1 MKILILSDANSV
13 HTYRWAKS
21 LQGKGF
27 HIEIFSLYQYEKE
40 FSPSYKSLGINVTT
54 SNVNRFILYKY
65 RRNVTKIFYLFALR
79 TLKKCIN
86 RFNPQ
91 LIHAHYLTSYGILAS
106 LSGFRPY
113 FISIWGDDVFLPTK
127 NFILNN
133 LLCFSLKNAQQLF
146 STSHAINDFML
157 DKYNLSTKIIPFG
170 VDTKFFTPL
179 DRIKTGP
186 VIIGIIKSIEPHN
199 GIEFL
204 VDAFNILKKKNINN
218 IELNI
223 VGTGSLEKKI
233 KKKVKQFKLETK
245 VHFLGHIPHQKIVP
259 QYQKLSIFVCPS
271 IRESFGVSVIEA
283 SACALPI
290 IANKVGGLMEVVRH
304 GETGYLLDATHPP
317 NLADCLENLVLN
329 DDLRYSLGQNG
340 RNFVKNNFDWETNVI
355 EMVNVYKKINKCFR
369 NS

>member
-21 LQGKGF
+21 LKSKGLN
-27 HIEIFSLYQYEKE
+27 IEIFSLYQYEKE

-65 RRNVTKIFYLFALR
+65 RRNITKISYLFALR
-79 TLKKCIN
+79 TLKKCIK

-91 LIHAHYLTSYGILAS
+91 LIHAHYLTSYGILAR

-113 FISIWGDDVFLPTK
+113 CISIWGDDVFLSTK
-127 NFILNN
+127 NFIMKN
-133 LLCFSLKNAQQLF
+133 LLYFSLKNAQQLF
-146 STSHAINDFML
+146 STSHAINDL
-157 DKYNLSTKIIPFG
+157 ILNQYNLSTKIIPFG
-170 VDTKFFTPL
+170 VDTKIFTPL

-186 VIIGIIKSIEPHN
+186 VIIGIIKSIESHN

-223 VGTGSLEKKI
+223 VGTGPLEKKI

-290 IANKVGGLMEVVRH
+290 IANKVGGLMEVIQH
-304 GETGYLLDATHPP
+304 GRTGYLLDATKPKK
-317 NLADCLENLVLN
+317 LADCLEKLII
-329 DDLRYSLGQNG
+329 DPKLRFSLGQNG
-340 RNFVKNNFDWETNVI
+340 RDFVKNNFDWETNVI
-355 EMVNVYKKINKCFR
+355 EMVNVYKKINKSF
-369 NS
+369 